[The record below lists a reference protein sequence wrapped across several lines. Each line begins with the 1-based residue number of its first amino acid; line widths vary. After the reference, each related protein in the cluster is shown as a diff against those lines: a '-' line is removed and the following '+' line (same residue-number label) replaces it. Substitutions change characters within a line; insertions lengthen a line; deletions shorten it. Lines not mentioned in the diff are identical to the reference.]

1 VLLGVWLIDDP
12 TASRH
17 LALRGTSTERRLLKR
32 MGPPYGEA
40 LYAVTRDRS
49 KILSR
54 TAAGRGQLAV
64 DGNTGV
70 KASDTRQ
77 GKPERA

>member
-1 VLLGVWLIDDP
+1 MRYIAIKQIFGRLRQRENLGGIEVGREEGIENL
-12 TASRH
+12 
-17 LALRGTSTERRLLKR
+17 
-32 MGPPYGEA
+32 
-40 LYAVTRDRS
+40 VTD
-49 KILSR
+49 
-54 TAAGRGQLAV
+54 AAGRSQLAV